1 MNRLGTFGL
10 GVWAALAL
18 AFLYVPVAALILFS
32 FNDNQLM
39 VLPLKGFTLGW
50 YEAALRNELLLRSVR
65 NSIVVGAASTAIA
78 LVIGTAAALALDRI
92 AFPGKALFRFVI
104 LMPISLPGVITGV
117 SILNMFS
124 MLGVGLS
131 LLTVI
136 IGHTAMLLALVV
148 TQVFARLQRLDRSI
162 EDAAGDLGASPW
174 ETFLRVTLPNI
185 RTALIGSGLLSF
197 IVSFDEVA
205 VTFFLTGRE
214 NTLPMYIYSSLRQ
227 GPSPELNAICT
238 VIFAGTV
245 VLIGTSVIFLRTGK
259 ETAT

>member
-1 MNRLGTFGL
+1 MNRIGSIALGT
-10 GVWAALAL
+10 WASLAL
-18 AFLYVPVAALILFS
+18 MFLYLPVVVLILFS

-50 YEAALRNELLLRSVR
+50 YEAALGNERLLRSAG
-65 NSIVVGAASTAIA
+65 NSIIVAVVATAIA
-78 LVIGTAAALALDRI
+78 LVVGTAASLALDRI

-124 MLGVGLS
+124 MMGVGLS
-131 LLTVI
+131 LVTVI
-136 IGHTAMLLALVV
+136 LGHTAMLLALVV
-148 TQVFARLQRLDRSI
+148 TQVFARLQRLDRSM

-174 ETFLRVTLPNI
+174 ETFKRVTLPNI

-245 VLIGTSVIFLRTGK
+245 ILIGISVIFLRTGK
-259 ETAT
+259 GATT

>member
-1 MNRLGTFGL
+1 
-10 GVWAALAL
+10 
-18 AFLYVPVAALILFS
+18 
-32 FNDNQLM
+32 
-39 VLPLKGFTLGW
+39 
-50 YEAALRNELLLRSVR
+50 
-65 NSIVVGAASTAIA
+65 
-78 LVIGTAAALALDRI
+78 
-92 AFPGKALFRFVI
+92 
-104 LMPISLPGVITGV
+104 MPISLPGVITGV

-124 MLGVGLS
+124 MMGVGLS
-131 LLTVI
+131 LVTVI
-136 IGHTAMLLALVV
+136 LGHTAMLLALVV
-148 TQVFARLQRLDRSI
+148 TQVFARLQRLDRSM

-174 ETFLRVTLPNI
+174 ETFKRVTLPNI

-245 VLIGTSVIFLRTGK
+245 ILIGISVIFLRTGK
-259 ETAT
+259 GATT